1 MDKNYFIK
9 LLQRYLNGNATEEES
24 TFVEKYYNLF
34 QSDPAALD
42 SLDRDEKKILKNNLR
57 DEVWQ
62 NIFRLAPQAEKG
74 RLITFRHIKF
84 AVAAVLAIAFI
95 SSLYF
100 LQKKPSNSSSANTIT
115 KNTKVETK
123 KNRVIFLPDGST
135 VILSQGSKLNYPSTF
150 DGMATREVYLEG
162 QAFFDIRHNKQRP
175 FIVHT
180 GNLQTKVLGT
190 AFNIKAIPGEDDIV
204 VTVKRGR
211 VSVNDENK
219 ILGIITPNQ
228 QITYAKSKVKS
239 LVRTV
244 KNESYLTWKQEDLLI
259 DNLTIS
265 EAAKLMEDRYNVKI
279 LINNP
284 EIESLRFT
292 TTFSKNA
299 TLEETLNSICLFNGL
314 VYDYNKKK
322 SIVNITP

>member
-9 LLQRYLNGNATEEES
+9 LLQKYLNGNATEEES
-24 TFVEKYYNLF
+24 VFVEKYYNLF
-34 QSDPAALD
+34 QNDPGGLD
-42 SLDRDEKKILKNNLR
+42 SLDRDEKKAFKNNLR
-57 DEVWQ
+57 EEVWH
-62 NIFRLAPQAEKG
+62 NISKLAPQAEKA
-74 RLITFRHIKF
+74 RLISFRYIKF
-84 AVAAVLAIAFI
+84 AAAAVLAIAII

-100 LQKKPSNSSSANTIT
+100 LQNKPSNSSSANTLT

-135 VILSQGSKLNYPSTF
+135 VILSHGSKLNYPSTF

-219 ILGIITPNQ
+219 LLGIITPNQ

-239 LVRTV
+239 LVQTV

-279 LINNP
+279 VINNP

-314 VYDYNKKK
+314 VYDYDKKK